1 MGPGAVF
8 LAFLALGCR
17 AFGGPVAH
25 LALFRET
32 LVARRGWIS
41 ERDYADTVALCQ
53 FLPGP
58 TSSQVGM
65 LIGWR
70 LAGWRG
76 LLAAWL
82 GFTLPG
88 AALLIAAGC
97 WAAALDPAA
106 VAPALHGVKLAV
118 LAIVAVACAAMWRQL
133 CTDRWRS
140 ALALATAAAVIA
152 APSAWWQIPALA
164 LAGAAGWLLP
174 ARPVAA
180 ADDVSKRS
188 PGHGAAWLCLLL
200 CLAGLVLLPLA
211 AGAWAATA
219 SAMFSSGA
227 LVFGGGHV
235 VLPLLSGAVV
245 DGGRMDAGTFL
256 AGYGLVQAMP
266 GPLFNVAGYLGAALH
281 GPGASG
287 VLGGA
292 LAVVAIFLP
301 GALLAVA
308 ALPAWDAL
316 RRHAGARRVAD
327 GLCAGVVGLLLA
339 ALWDPVASS
348 AILAPRDAAWAC
360 AALAALVAGLP
371 SWALVALC
379 AGLGL
384 LSG

>member
-8 LAFLALGCR
+8 AAFLALGCR

-25 LALFRET
+25 LALFREA
-32 LVARRGWIS
+32 LVARRGWIG

-76 LLAAWL
+76 LLAAWF

-88 AALLIAAGC
+88 AMLMIAAGC
-97 WAAALDPAA
+97 WAGSLDAAAA
-106 VAPALHGVKLAV
+106 APALHGVKIAV
-118 LAIVAVACAAMWRQL
+118 FAVVAMACTAMWRQL

-140 ALALATAAAVIA
+140 ALALATAAAVLA
-152 APSAWWQIPALA
+152 APAAWWQIPALA
-164 LAGAAGWLLP
+164 AAGAAGWLLP
-174 ARPVAA
+174 ARPLAEDGDA
-180 ADDVSKRS
+180 PARS
-188 PGHGAAWLCLLL
+188 PGRTAAWLCLAL
-200 CLAGLVLLPLA
+200 CLAGLALLPLA
-211 AGAWAATA
+211 AGAWAATTG
-219 SAMFSSGA
+219 AMFSSGA

-245 DGGRMDAGTFL
+245 ESGRMDAGTFL

-266 GPLFNVAGYLGAALH
+266 GPLFNIAGYLGAALH
-281 GPGASG
+281 GPGAAG

-308 ALPAWDAL
+308 ALPAWSAL
-316 RRHAGARRVAD
+316 RRHAGARRIAD
-327 GLCAGVVGLLLA
+327 GLCAGVVGLLAA

-348 AILAPRDAAWAC
+348 AILGMRDAAWAC

-379 AGLGL
+379 AALGAF
-384 LSG
+384 SG